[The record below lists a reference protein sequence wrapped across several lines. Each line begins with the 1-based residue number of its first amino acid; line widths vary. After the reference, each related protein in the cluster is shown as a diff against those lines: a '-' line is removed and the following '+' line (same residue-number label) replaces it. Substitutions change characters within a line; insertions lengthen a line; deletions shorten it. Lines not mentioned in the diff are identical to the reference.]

1 MKHAKVKKVKKLPK
15 QKAKPVIKKAK
26 PVIKKTTP
34 VDSNGGVKSRLMSC
48 IVTGIERRV
57 SKAGITKGIKKFG
70 DLATFIENY
79 VGNEAKRLLRQRV
92 SPEEVQKQLRP
103 EGLKPFSIDH
113 QALARLKLLKKPRN
127 KKLTIEEVQQI
138 SVKWIPK
145 EPRTYPTQE
154 AYIID
159 NTKNGSC
166 IAPQLYLD
174 SDRCCDHCKYVKH
187 CLSTAKH
194 FSKKYKAA

>member
-1 MKHAKVKKVKKLPK
+1 
-15 QKAKPVIKKAK
+15 
-26 PVIKKTTP
+26 
-34 VDSNGGVKSRLMSC
+34 MSC

-57 SKAGITKGIKKFG
+57 SKAGVTKGIKKFG
-70 DLATFIENY
+70 DLHTFIENY
-79 VGNEAKRLLRQRV
+79 VGNEAKRLLRQRI

-103 EGLKPFSIDH
+103 TSLKPFSIDH
-113 QALARLKLLKKPRN
+113 QVLARLKLLKKPRN

-138 SVKWIPK
+138 SVKWVPK
-145 EPRTYPTQE
+145 EPKTYPSKE

-166 IAPQLYLD
+166 IAPQLFLN
-174 SDRCCDHCKYVKH
+174 SDRCCDYCQYTQH
-187 CLSTAKH
+187 CLSTAKT